1 MNGQTKNFYAFG
13 PFRFDPEEHT
23 LLRDCKPVPLPPRAT
38 ETLSLL
44 LQNAGHLVDKDKLMK
59 EVWKDAFVEEGNVN
73 KNIFIL
79 RKTLGQWDGGRE
91 YIETIP
97 KRGYRFVV
105 SVSRTA
111 KVTMGFHPHTPPG
124 AEEDAPARWMY
135 SLRTKIGISI
145 LLLLAFSVLTTWR
158 IRFSRRGTIDSV
170 AVVPFVNL
178 TADQSKD
185 YLSDGIT
192 ESLIDNLSQIPD
204 LTVRPLSSVSR
215 YKRRDVDPEVMAREL
230 NVQAIITGRVTQHG
244 DSLVVSTDLIDARSN
259 RNLWG
264 ENYNGKLFD
273 VLAIQ
278 REIALGISTRLRE
291 KLTREQE
298 AQVSKTA
305 TADPE
310 AYQSYLKGRYY
321 WEKRTAD
328 ALQQA
333 RDHFNQAIARDP
345 AFAEAYVGLADYWTI
360 APDFLAVPLSEAL
373 PNEKEAALKAL
384 AINSNYAPAHLAL
397 ANAFFDNWEWA
408 NAEREFQLALEL
420 DPKFANAH
428 HWYGLGLSFIGRHQ
442 EALAHLQR
450 AVELDPLNLKYN
462 ANLGQGYIN
471 ARQYDRAL
479 DQLDKTLQM
488 DPKFFMTYEYLA
500 QLYRAT
506 GNYDLWLQ
514 SWGKKAALNTNVY
527 RLSSVEQLSR
537 AYAAGGYPA
546 AVRRIIQVEKQELPW
561 RYIDPAEL
569 GYEYAALGNKDEA
582 FRWLEKACQ
591 ERSRSLQ
598 TILIE
603 PSIDALR
610 SDPRYASL
618 LRRMGLGT

>member
-1 MNGQTKNFYAFG
+1 MNGQIKNFYAFG

-23 LLRDCKPVPLPPRAT
+23 LLRDGKPVPLPPRAT

-111 KVTMGFHPHTPPG
+111 KVTMGFHPHTPAG

-244 DSLVVSTDLIDARSN
+244 DSLVVSTYLIDARSN

-278 REIALGISTRLRE
+278 REIVLGISTRLRE

-298 AQVSKTA
+298 ALVSKTA

-397 ANAFFDNWEWA
+397 ANAFFDSWEWA
-408 NAEREFQLALEL
+408 NAEREFQRALEL

-442 EALAHLQR
+442 EALVHLER

-479 DQLDKTLQM
+479 DQLNKTLQM

-506 GNYDLWLQ
+506 GKYDLWLQ
-514 SWGKKAALNTNVY
+514 SWGKKAALNRNVY

-546 AVRRIIQVEKQELPW
+546 AVRRIIEVEKQELPW

-603 PSIDALR
+603 PSMDALR

-618 LRRMGLGT
+618 LRRMGLGS